1 MRTTCLLSMDTPIKL
16 KRTVLNGLVWNIRV
30 YALLVSLSYLQKFP
44 EIQRVGLAINYLRAM
59 GNRDIK
65 GETLENYLYQCGIRI
80 LGLEMVDPTLDDVF
94 LGLSQ

>member
-1 MRTTCLLSMDTPIKL
+1 
-16 KRTVLNGLVWNIRV
+16 
-30 YALLVSLSYLQKFP
+30 
-44 EIQRVGLAINYLRAM
+44 LAINYLRAM